1 MRPRRIGG
9 RTGATGFLVLLLA
22 QVSLPGQASAVGLKA
37 FSGSA
42 TAEGVRLS
50 LSATNAPVTN
60 TPVDGTAPIAEA
72 ALDSLGSSEAFASSP
87 YPGYYAVAGPGLIRA
102 LSQGRLD
109 LPGYPLYARS
119 EYPAAPQQ
127 QVEHPL
133 VALAAESSEN
143 HARGV
148 ARSGLDQ
155 DATTSSGVRQLSEAA
170 VRAAENRTDA
180 TADASSSV
188 YGLRVGP
195 LALTEFQAR
204 ARIVRSATG
213 ETTRTATSGGS
224 GRFGS
229 VEFRISDDGIHLAD
243 QSVAEP
249 PEPAEPLEVVSGHGA
264 SLTWLRPEADDRHVA
279 SPVLILT
286 FEQPVPGNISPVG
299 MRIVIG
305 RAQASLTTES
315 LPEGAPQQPVVP
327 KAESEPPSSPGPV
340 PPGIA
345 AESAPPSAQLPARPV
360 PARTGRLPEYQS
372 VAEPA
377 GSEAQGV
384 LPPTPAASVWPARTP
399 TAAAVVATSRSPASY
414 RSTYAITVLVGCAM
428 LAGAA
433 LVRASSRRTVR

>member
-1 MRPRRIGG
+1 MRPRRIRG
-9 RTGATGFLVLLLA
+9 RAGATGFIVLLLA
-22 QVSLPGQASAVGLKA
+22 QVWLPGRASAVGLKA

-72 ALDSLGSSEAFASSP
+72 ALDSLGSSQAFASSP

-119 EYPAAPQQ
+119 EYPATPQQ

-155 DATTSSGVRQLSEAA
+155 DATSSGVRQLSEAA
-170 VRAAENRTDA
+170 VRVAENRTDA

-188 YGLRVGP
+188 YGLRLGP

-224 GRFGS
+224 GKFGS
-229 VEFRISDDGIHLAD
+229 VEFRISDDGIHLAG
-243 QSVAEP
+243 QPVGEP
-249 PEPAEPLEVVSGHGA
+249 PEQVVSGNGA
-264 SLTWLRPEADDRHVA
+264 SLTWLRPESDDRHVA

-286 FEQPVPGNISPVG
+286 FVQPVPGNISPVG

-315 LPEGAPQQPVVP
+315 LPEGAPQPPVVAD
-327 KAESEPPSSPGPV
+327 AESEPPSLPGPV
-340 PPGIA
+340 SPVIA
-345 AESAPPSAQLPARPV
+345 AESARAPSTPLPARPV
-360 PARTGRLPEYQS
+360 PVRTGRLPEYQS

-377 GSEAQGV
+377 AGEPQRIPA
-384 LPPTPAASVWPARTP
+384 PTRTASAA
-399 TAAAVVATSRSPASY
+399 VATSRSPASY
-414 RSTYAITVLVGCAM
+414 RSTYAITVLVGCVM
-428 LAGAA
+428 LAGSA
-433 LVRASSRRTVR
+433 LLRALSRRAVG